1 MKKVWFDDSWNEFSA
16 ALSDVVKQE
25 ESDKL
30 RRLLDDMDDWADFH
44 LYSGISAESVKLTS
58 LLTKTY
64 VEAYLCRDCNKI
76 IIDINQT

>member
-1 MKKVWFDDSWNEFSA
+1 M
-16 ALSDVVKQE
+16 
-25 ESDKL
+25 
-30 RRLLDDMDDWADFH
+30 
-44 LYSGISAESVKLTS
+44 SAESVKLTS

>member
-1 MKKVWFDDSWNEFSA
+1 
-16 ALSDVVKQE
+16 
-25 ESDKL
+25 
-30 RRLLDDMDDWADFH
+30 MDDWADFH